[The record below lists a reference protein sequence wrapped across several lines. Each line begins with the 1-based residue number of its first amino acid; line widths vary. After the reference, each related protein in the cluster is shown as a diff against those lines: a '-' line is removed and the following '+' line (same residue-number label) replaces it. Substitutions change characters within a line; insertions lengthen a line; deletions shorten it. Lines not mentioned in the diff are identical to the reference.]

1 MSVQKLILI
10 GSSTGGPG
18 HLENILKRL
27 PHPFH
32 AKIVIAQHMERT
44 LISSFA
50 GRLNSISALS
60 VQATGDSITPLD
72 NGEIYLCSQSSRLT
86 LHNGVLS
93 LESVIPDMPTY
104 NPLIDL
110 LFKSGVPFIKQLHIL
125 PILLTGIGEDG
136 ARGLLALKEEG
147 IDTIAES
154 ETSAI
159 VYGMPR
165 SAREMGA
172 ASRILDLEEIIEAI
186 IQFELNHV

>member
-1 MSVQKLILI
+1 MTIKKIILI

-18 HLENILKRL
+18 HLENIIKRL
-27 PHPFH
+27 PKPFH
-32 AKIVIAQHMERT
+32 SKIIIAQHMERS

-50 GRLNSISALS
+50 GRLNSISAHS
-60 VQATGDSITPLD
+60 VQATGDSITPVEA
-72 NGEIYLCSQSSRLT
+72 GEIYLCSQSCRLID
-86 LHNGVLS
+86 HNGTLS

-110 LFKSGVPFIKQLHIL
+110 LFQSGVPFSQKVQIL

-154 ETSAI
+154 EASAI

-165 SAREMGA
+165 TAREMGA
-172 ASRILDLEEIIEAI
+172 ASRILTLDKIIEAI
-186 IQFELNHV
+186 IEFENANV